1 MDPKKIVTLC
11 PACDACPAV
20 EVYGET
26 VRIGEPNNQVTL
38 AKDEWNI
45 LGRGDPAGEADQG
58 LRGQRLARRVSYLH
72 QSDLHSA
79 QSRIRSWG
87 TLSLGTSST

>member
-38 AKDEWNI
+38 AKDEWNMLVEAI
-45 LGRGDPAGEADQG
+45 LQGE
-58 LRGQRLARRVSYLH
+58 LTKV
-72 QSDLHSA
+72 
-79 QSRIRSWG
+79 
-87 TLSLGTSST
+87 